1 MIKVDKGKVI
11 INGSKATLHRE
22 MAGLGEALRNN
33 VDEDD
38 RNKLVFAFM
47 GGLLVDDEELM
58 GDPDF
63 DELMNSEKEDE

>member
-11 INGSKATLHRE
+11 INGSKTTLHRE